1 MNYVHGGDVYRRAV
15 DLDYSVNINPLGMP
29 PRACAAAKHGVDQSI
44 AYPDWKVEKLRD
56 AVVSFLN
63 RKLGAV
69 APEWITFGNGAADL
83 IYRLMQVLRPQEVI
97 VAAPAF
103 AEYSVA
109 AERVGAQLRPIYLA
123 EADDFSFTPAVEA
136 AFIHAIEGAPSGSA
150 VFLCNPNN
158 PDGNVICAEVLRRI
172 AAVCESKNSWL
183 IVDECF
189 LPFLR
194 SDETSHTVSGCLAD
208 TSCAQEDGEHGT
220 QTAVCPSE
228 ACDVVHERY
237 PSERTCSMVPSLQA
251 FQHLVIL
258 RAFTKIYGMPG
269 LRLGYMLT
277 AAQALTDAVQATMT
291 PWEINLPAQ
300 LAGVAALEE
309 TEFVEKTRALI
320 REERAFLV
328 RVLPTLPYVEKVYVS
343 ASDANFILFRTA
355 LEPHRVDLKERL
367 LEKGILIR
375 ACGNYEG
382 LDARYYRICV
392 RTHEE
397 NLKLMHRWRTLKT
410 PDVSGMTNSEHSA
423 HRARAIMVQGTMSN
437 AGKSL
442 LVAGLCRIFH
452 EDGYRVAPFKA
463 QNMAL
468 NSFIT
473 DEGLEMGRAQVVQAE
488 AAGIAP
494 DARMNPI
501 LLKPTT
507 DVGSQVIVRGVA
519 QGNMTARAYYRS
531 KKALL
536 PVVRDTYASLAAEYD
551 IIVIE
556 GAGSPAE
563 VNLREDD
570 LVNMGMAAIADA
582 PVLLVGDIDRGGVFA
597 QLLGTIELLEP
608 EERARIRGLIINKF
622 RGDKTILDPGLD
634 ILEAR
639 TGKAVL
645 GVVPYLDV
653 ALEDEDSLSTALE
666 QRQAEGGLDI
676 AVIRLPR
683 ISNFTDFTA
692 LATEP
697 GVSVRYVSS
706 VRELGEPDVL
716 ILPGTKSTIRDLD
729 WLRSTGLEAKI
740 LQKQARGTL
749 ILGICGGFQMLGTE
763 VVDVEGV
770 EGPVGARTR
779 GLGLLPLRTEFEAE
793 KTRTQTSLVLEG
805 LTDEFAALNGQRVDG
820 YEIHMGRTN
829 NHIYYQEGNVFGTY
843 LHGFFD
849 RDGLRN
855 AFVERLCRR
864 KGIDPGD
871 REVVNYEAF
880 KEAQFA
886 KLSAALRASLDMARI
901 YEILEGGQA

>member
-29 PRACAAAKHGVDQSI
+29 PRACAAAKHGVDQST

-63 RKLGAV
+63 RKFAPV
-69 APEWITFGNGAADL
+69 APEWISFGNGAADL
-83 IYRLMQVLRPQEVI
+83 IYRLMQVLHPQQVI

-109 AERVGAQLRPIYLA
+109 AERVGAHVVPVYLP

-136 AFIHAIEGAPSGSA
+136 EFIRAIEVAPSGSA

-158 PDGNVICAEVLRRI
+158 PDGNVIRAEVLQRI
-172 AAVCESKNSWL
+172 AAVCEARNSWL

-189 LPFLR
+189 LPFLHADDATNSNCGQEAEKYGAR
-194 SDETSHTVSGCLAD
+194 TPKAIYSDDSSKAAATQFSNA
-208 TSCAQEDGEHGT
+208 EH
-220 QTAVCPSE
+220 ALRPSE
-228 ACDVVHERY
+228 QA
-237 PSERTCSMVPSLQA
+237 CSMVSSLRA
-251 FQHLVIL
+251 FPHLVIL

-277 AAQALTDAVQATMT
+277 AAQALTDAVRATMT

-320 REERAFLV
+320 RAERAFLV
-328 RVLPTLPYVEKVYVS
+328 QTLPTLPYVEKVYVPE
-343 ASDANFILFRTA
+343 SDANFILFRA
-355 LEPHRVDLKERL
+355 EQEAPDLKALL
-367 LEKGILIR
+367 LEKGVLIR

-382 LDARYYRICV
+382 LDERCYRICV

-397 NLKLMHRWRTLKT
+397 NLELIRRWRGARI
-410 PDVSGMTNSEHSA
+410 PERPA

-488 AAGIAP
+488 AAGIGP

-519 QGNMTARAYYRS
+519 QGNMTAREYYRN
-531 KKALL
+531 KRALL
-536 PVVRDTYASLAAEYD
+536 PVVRETYESLAAEYD

-666 QRQAEGGLDI
+666 QRQAEGGIDI

-763 VVDVEGV
+763 VIDVGGV
-770 EGPVGARTR
+770 EGPVGARAR

-793 KTRTQTSLVLEG
+793 KTRTQTNLVLEG
-805 LTDEFAALNGQRVDG
+805 LTGEFEALNGQRVDG

-829 NHIYYQEGNVFGTY
+829 NYVYYQEGNVFGTY

-901 YEILEGGQA
+901 YEILQGEKT

>member
-1 MNYVHGGDVYRRAV
+1 MHADEMKKTSGQKPNT
-15 DLDYSVNINPLGMP
+15 
-29 PRACAAAKHGVDQSI
+29 
-44 AYPDWKVEKLRD
+44 
-56 AVVSFLN
+56 
-63 RKLGAV
+63 
-69 APEWITFGNGAADL
+69 AP
-83 IYRLMQVLRPQEVI
+83 
-97 VAAPAF
+97 
-103 AEYSVA
+103 
-109 AERVGAQLRPIYLA
+109 
-123 EADDFSFTPAVEA
+123 
-136 AFIHAIEGAPSGSA
+136 
-150 VFLCNPNN
+150 
-158 PDGNVICAEVLRRI
+158 
-172 AAVCESKNSWL
+172 K
-183 IVDECF
+183 
-189 LPFLR
+189 
-194 SDETSHTVSGCLAD
+194 VSG
-208 TSCAQEDGEHGT
+208 
-220 QTAVCPSE
+220 
-228 ACDVVHERY
+228 
-237 PSERTCSMVPSLQA
+237 
-251 FQHLVIL
+251 
-258 RAFTKIYGMPG
+258 
-269 LRLGYMLT
+269 
-277 AAQALTDAVQATMT
+277 
-291 PWEINLPAQ
+291 
-300 LAGVAALEE
+300 
-309 TEFVEKTRALI
+309 
-320 REERAFLV
+320 
-328 RVLPTLPYVEKVYVS
+328 
-343 ASDANFILFRTA
+343 AS
-355 LEPHRVDLKERL
+355 P
-367 LEKGILIR
+367 
-375 ACGNYEG
+375 
-382 LDARYYRICV
+382 
-392 RTHEE
+392 
-397 NLKLMHRWRTLKT
+397 
-410 PDVSGMTNSEHSA
+410 

-488 AAGIAP
+488 AAGIGP

-519 QGNMTARAYYRS
+519 QGNMTAREYYRN
-531 KKALL
+531 KRALL
-536 PVVRDTYASLAAEYD
+536 PVVRETYESLAAEYD

-666 QRQAEGGLDI
+666 QRQAAGGIDI

-770 EGPVGARTR
+770 EGPAGACAR

-805 LTDEFAALNGQRVDG
+805 LTGEFAALNGRRVDG

-829 NHIYYQEGNVFGTY
+829 NYVYYQEGNVFGTY

-886 KLSAALRASLDMARI
+886 KLSAALRASLDMVRI
-901 YEILEGGQA
+901 YEILQGGQA

>member
-29 PRACAAAKHGVDQSI
+29 PRACQAAKHGVDQST

-63 RKLGAV
+63 RKFAPV
-69 APEWITFGNGAADL
+69 APEWISFGNGAADL
-83 IYRLMQVLRPQEVI
+83 IYRLMQVLRPQQVI

-109 AERVGAQLRPIYLA
+109 AERVGAQVVPVYLP
-123 EADDFSFTPAVEA
+123 EADDYSFTPAVEA
-136 AFIHAIEGAPSGSA
+136 EFIRAIEAAPSGSA

-158 PDGNVICAEVLRRI
+158 PDGNVIRAEVLQRI
-172 AAVCESKNSWL
+172 AAVCEARHSWL

-189 LPFLR
+189 LPFL
-194 SDETSHTVSGCLAD
+194 H
-208 TSCAQEDGEHGT
+208 
-220 QTAVCPSE
+220 SE
-228 ACDVVHERY
+228 INY
-237 PSERTCSMVPSLQA
+237 SMVPSLWA
-251 FQHLVIL
+251 FPHLVIL

-277 AAQALTDAVQATMT
+277 AAQALTDAVRATMT

-328 RVLPTLPYVEKVYVS
+328 QTLPTLPYVEKVYVPV
-343 ASDANFILFRTA
+343 SDANFILFRTEKTA
-355 LEPHRVDLKERL
+355 PDLKVLL
-367 LEKGILIR
+367 LEKGVLIR

-382 LDARYYRICV
+382 LDERYYRICV

-397 NLKLMHRWRTLKT
+397 NLELIRRWRGARI
-410 PDVSGMTNSEHSA
+410 PERHD

-507 DVGSQVIVRGVA
+507 DVGSQVIVRGRA
-519 QGNMTARAYYRS
+519 QGNMTAREYYRN
-531 KKALL
+531 KRALL
-536 PVVRDTYASLAAEYD
+536 PVVRDTYESLAAEYD

-666 QRQAEGGLDI
+666 QRQAEGGIDI

-729 WLRSTGLEAKI
+729 WLRSRGLEAKI

-763 VVDVEGV
+763 VIDVEGV
-770 EGPVGARTR
+770 EGPVGARAR

-793 KTRTQTSLVLEG
+793 KTRTQMRLVLEG
-805 LTDEFAALNGQRVDG
+805 LTDEFAALNGQLIDG
-820 YEIHMGRTN
+820 YEIHMGRTTPDRRTSDAEGAL
-829 NHIYYQEGNVFGTY
+829 HLQMAGYDGVMASAGSASGAAAASRPSESCIYAQQGNVFGTY

-864 KGIDPGD
+864 KGIDPEG

-886 KLSAALRASLDMARI
+886 KLSTALRASLDMARI
-901 YEILEGGQA
+901 YEILQGEQA

>member
-1 MNYVHGGDVYRRAV
+1 MSENKK
-15 DLDYSVNINPLGMP
+15 
-29 PRACAAAKHGVDQSI
+29 AK
-44 AYPDWKVEKLRD
+44 
-56 AVVSFLN
+56 
-63 RKLGAV
+63 
-69 APEWITFGNGAADL
+69 
-83 IYRLMQVLRPQEVI
+83 
-97 VAAPAF
+97 
-103 AEYSVA
+103 
-109 AERVGAQLRPIYLA
+109 
-123 EADDFSFTPAVEA
+123 
-136 AFIHAIEGAPSGSA
+136 
-150 VFLCNPNN
+150 C
-158 PDGNVICAEVLRRI
+158 
-172 AAVCESKNSWL
+172 
-183 IVDECF
+183 
-189 LPFLR
+189 
-194 SDETSHTVSGCLAD
+194 
-208 TSCAQEDGEHGT
+208 
-220 QTAVCPSE
+220 
-228 ACDVVHERY
+228 
-237 PSERTCSMVPSLQA
+237 
-251 FQHLVIL
+251 
-258 RAFTKIYGMPG
+258 
-269 LRLGYMLT
+269 
-277 AAQALTDAVQATMT
+277 
-291 PWEINLPAQ
+291 
-300 LAGVAALEE
+300 
-309 TEFVEKTRALI
+309 
-320 REERAFLV
+320 
-328 RVLPTLPYVEKVYVS
+328 
-343 ASDANFILFRTA
+343 
-355 LEPHRVDLKERL
+355 
-367 LEKGILIR
+367 
-375 ACGNYEG
+375 
-382 LDARYYRICV
+382 
-392 RTHEE
+392 
-397 NLKLMHRWRTLKT
+397 
-410 PDVSGMTNSEHSA
+410 
-423 HRARAIMVQGTMSN
+423 IMVQGTMSG

-442 LVAGLCRIFH
+442 LCAALCRIFAQ
-452 EDGYRVAPFKA
+452 DGLHTAPFKS

-468 NSFIT
+468 NSFVT
-473 DEGLEMGRAQVVQAE
+473 RDGLEMGRAQVVQAQ
-488 AAGIAP
+488 AAGVEP
-494 DARMNPI
+494 DVRMNPI
-501 LLKPTT
+501 LLKPSS
-507 DVGSQVIVRGVA
+507 DVGSQVIVNGEVRGQMKA
-519 QGNMTARAYYRS
+519 SQYFKMKKSLIPDILRAYN
-531 KKALL
+531 
-536 PVVRDTYASLAAEYD
+536 SLAED
-551 IIVIE
+551 FDVIVIE

-563 VNLREDD
+563 INLKADD
-570 LVNMGMAAIADA
+570 IVNMGLAKLVDA

-597 QLLGTIELLEP
+597 QLLGTLELLEP

-793 KTRTQTSLVLEG
+793 KTRTQTRLVLEG
-805 LTDEFAALNGQRVDG
+805 LTGEFAALNGQRVDG
-820 YEIHMGRTN
+820 YEIHMGRTIPDHHTTDAVPRGN
-829 NHIYYQEGNVFGTY
+829 APDDSTRWRDEAMVPAGPASGAVTTSHSAGSCLYAQAGNVFGTY

-901 YEILEGGQA
+901 YEILEGEQV